1 MWKLSKV
8 IVFIIILTVVMSC
21 TKSQEDKKGTVNLAA
36 AKEVTDAHDHNHAY
50 ELKEGDLPIDPV
62 ASKVASFSMEGKY
75 DEAIK
80 VLLEAK
86 DIPGYQWD
94 AKRLYDSIIYLYD
107 KTKQYEK
114 NLKIWRD
121 AHNKGI
127 VFNMDITKPH
137 FQPYLGLE
145 GFDKI
150 LDKDIEMQNEAK
162 KINIKME

>member
-1 MWKLSKV
+1 MWKLSKI
-8 IVFIIILTVVMSC
+8 IVFIIILTVVTSC
-21 TKSQEDKKGTVNLAA
+21 TKTQEDKKVAIVKAA
-36 AKEVTDAHDHNHAY
+36 VEEEVTDARDHNHAY

-86 DIPGYQWD
+86 DVPGYQWD

-114 NLKIWRD
+114 NLDIWRD
-121 AHNKGI
+121 GHSKGI

-137 FQPYLGLE
+137 FKPYLELE
-145 GFDKI
+145 DFAKI
-150 LDKDIEMQNEAK
+150 LDKDNEMQHELNNK
-162 KINIKME
+162 

>member
-1 MWKLSKV
+1 MWKLNKV
-8 IVFIIILTVVMSC
+8 IIFVIVLIIVISC
-21 TKSQEDKKGTVNLAA
+21 TKTQDDKKDASV
-36 AKEVTDAHDHNHAY
+36 KTDAVAVEEKITSTSDHQDSHGH
-50 ELKEGDLPIDPV
+50 KEGELCIDPV

-107 KTKQYEK
+107 KTEQYEK
-114 NLKIWRD
+114 NLEIWRD
-121 AHNKGI
+121 GHKKGL

-137 FQPYLGLE
+137 FKPYLELE

-150 LDKDIEMQNEAK
+150 LDKDMEMRMNVK
-162 KINIKME
+162 KIK